1 MKTELFET
9 VNQHKPRHA
18 VCSWNESPAG
28 EENEKK
34 DLGDAFMIAG
44 LTALVFTLG
53 VLVTALCTVWIG

>member
-18 VCSWNESPAG
+18 VCSWNEVPAD
-28 EENEKK
+28 E
-34 DLGDAFMIAG
+34 DRRPMDFGDAVLVAG

-53 VLVTALCTVWIG
+53 VIVTVLATVLIG

>member
-18 VCSWNESPAG
+18 VCSWNEVPA
-28 EENEKK
+28 EDRRPM
-34 DLGDAFMIAG
+34 DLGDIALVAG

-53 VLVTALCTVWIG
+53 VLVIVFCTVLMG

>member
-18 VCSWNESPAG
+18 VCSWNEVPAD
-28 EENEKK
+28 E
-34 DLGDAFMIAG
+34 DRRPMDFGDAALVAG

-53 VLVTALCTVWIG
+53 VIVTVFCTVLMG

>member
-18 VCSWNESPAG
+18 VCSWNEVPADEG
-28 EENEKK
+28 SRKM

-53 VLVTALCTVWIG
+53 VLATVFCTVLMG